1 MLAVPTLTLTH
12 IYTWH
17 GMLQVWSQLSHSRI
31 YLYIHIYM
39 YTYVHLAWHGT
50 GVVPPLTL
58 THIHIYIF
66 TCIHIHTG
74 MAWCKCGPNSHTYTY
89 TYIHLA
95 WHGTGVVS
103 PLTLTYIHVYTCIY
117 TWLGMVQVWSHLCSH
132 AAGHL
137 GLAAPLG
144 NDVS

>member
-39 YTYVHLAWHGT
+39 YTYV
-50 GVVPPLTL
+50 
-58 THIHIYIF
+58 
-66 TCIHIHTG
+66 
-74 MAWCKCGPNSHTYTY
+74 
-89 TYIHLA
+89 HLA